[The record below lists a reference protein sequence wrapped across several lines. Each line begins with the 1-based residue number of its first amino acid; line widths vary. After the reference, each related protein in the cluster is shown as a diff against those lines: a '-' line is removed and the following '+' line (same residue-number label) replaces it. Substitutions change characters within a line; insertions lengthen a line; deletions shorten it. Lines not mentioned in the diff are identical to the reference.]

1 MTLEGQIGAAVYADE
16 DVLLLEGDAYDV
28 LTELN
33 EGAADA
39 CVTSPPYLNAR
50 PEYPSPTED
59 EFTAIL
65 RELRRV
71 VDGTLLLNV
80 GRIWRDSQE
89 HLWWYELV
97 RRAQRA
103 GWPLRD
109 TLVWV
114 KPNANPI
121 QGEIL
126 TNAHEYIFMF
136 GHGFDPDAV
145 RTPYSPESLARY
157 ERRFVANA
165 GVKNYARPEDRPERV
180 GEAHPSGARAKSY
193 LEVHTG
199 KEKGN
204 PHPAPM
210 PLELALHLVRLS
222 GGTTILDPF
231 AGSGTTLV
239 AARQLRCHSIGI
251 EQSPEYARMAAERL
265 RGAPLEQVS
274 LLDA

>member
-1 MTLEGQIGAAVYADE
+1 MGVVLTAVYADE
-16 DVLLLEGDAYDV
+16 DVLLLEGDAYES
-28 LTELN
+28 LCELDD
-33 EGAADA
+33 GVADA
-39 CVTSPPYLNAR
+39 CVTSPPYLAAR
-50 PEYPSPTED
+50 PEYPSPSPGD
-59 EFTAIL
+59 FTRIFD
-65 RELRRV
+65 ELRRV
-71 VDGTLLLNV
+71 LGGTLLMNV
-80 GRIWRDSQE
+80 GRLWRNSQE
-89 HLWWYELV
+89 HMWWYEII
-97 RRAQRA
+97 RRAQQA

-126 TNAHEYIFMF
+126 TNAHEYVFLF
-136 GHGFDPDAV
+136 GNGFDPDSV

-157 ERRFVANA
+157 ERRYVANA
-165 GVKNYARPEDRPERV
+165 GVKNYPRPEGRPERV
-180 GEAHPSGARAKSY
+180 GAAHPSGARAKSY

-204 PHPAPM
+204 RHPAPM

-222 GGTTILDPF
+222 GGTCILDPF

-239 AARQLRCHSIGI
+239 AARQLRCRSIGI
-251 EQSPEYARMAAERL
+251 EQSPEYARMACERL

-274 LLDA
+274 LLDSPSA